1 MHNDQITYKPV
12 ARDWLPE
19 LTHPDFAKAEPDLIG
34 RIEGEGAD
42 QESVRSGTALLVSV
56 SVPFSGAAIG
66 VATVAVFESTNTNGG
81 DDGGLV
87 FRSTVRNDGSAFQP
101 HAVLIADGVDI
112 HIAGGEE
119 ATAFLSALQ
128 KATTQAQRIRRSR
141 RKLSHVGEVNGKIPP
156 LTRPRPGKH

>member
-1 MHNDQITYKPV
+1 MHNDEITYKPV

-34 RIEGEGAD
+34 RIEGEGTD
-42 QESVRSGTALLVSV
+42 QESVRSETCLRVSV

-66 VATVAVFESTNTNGG
+66 VATVAVFESTNGG

-87 FRSTVRNDGSAFQP
+87 FRSTIRNDASAFQP
-101 HAVLIADGVDI
+101 HAVLIADGVDL
-112 HIAGGEE
+112 HIAGEEE

-128 KATTQAQRIRRSR
+128 QATKQAQRIRSAR
-141 RKLSHVGEVNGKIPP
+141 RKLSHVDEVNAIISSAS
-156 LTRPRPGKH
+156 RFNAGKH